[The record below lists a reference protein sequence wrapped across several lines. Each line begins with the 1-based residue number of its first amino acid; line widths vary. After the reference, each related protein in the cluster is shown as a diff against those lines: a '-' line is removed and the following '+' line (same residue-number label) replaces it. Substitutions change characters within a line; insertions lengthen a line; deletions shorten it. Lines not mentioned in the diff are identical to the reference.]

1 MLLEVCATSLQSA
14 INAQTGGAGRI
25 ELCDNLYEG
34 GTTPGP
40 GTILLAREKLT
51 IKVNVL
57 IRPRGSDFLYSE
69 TEMEIIRKDVE
80 FCKSAGCDGVVVGF
94 LHPDGTVDI
103 ARTAEIVELARP
115 MSVTFHRAF
124 DMTRD
129 PYEAL
134 GDLLKTGVDRLLTA
148 GQQNKAPL
156 GAALIGDLISKAGNR
171 LIIMPGSGVNEEN
184 IKNLH
189 QQTGATEFHLTGQKP
204 VGSMMKYRKE
214 GIFLGGLSQIPEYE
228 FAVTSVERIRKIV
241 EILNICR

>member
-14 INAQTGGAGRI
+14 INAQTGGSGRI

-34 GTTPGP
+34 GTTPSP
-40 GTILLAREKLT
+40 GTILLTREKLA

-94 LHPDGTVDI
+94 LHPDATIDV
-103 ARTAEIVELARP
+103 ARTTEIVELARP

-129 PYEAL
+129 PFEAL
-134 GDLLKTGVDRLLTA
+134 NALLKTGVDRLLTA
-148 GQQNKAPL
+148 GQQNKAPQ
-156 GAALIGDLISKAGNR
+156 GADLISELIRKAANR
-171 LIIMPGSGVNEEN
+171 LIILPGSGVNEEN
-184 IKNLH
+184 IRTLYL
-189 QQTGATEFHLTGQKP
+189 QTGATEFHLTGQKP
-204 VGSMMKYRKE
+204 VASMMKYRKE

-241 EILNICR
+241 EILENCQ